1 MKIKEIVEMTTD
13 ELLTKKRDLR
23 QESLHLRLQQQSG
36 QLEQPSRLRLVRR
49 DVARI
54 ETVLSQRV
62 KAATQ
67 KQLFMTEQDQPALS
81 QPPPLP
87 ASLTRASRKTRTGEV
102 ISSGM
107 NKTIVVRTVTRVPHP
122 KFGKIVKQM
131 KKFYAHDAE
140 NKAKAGDMVRIMET
154 RPLSK
159 LKRWRLLEVL
169 QK

>member
-1 MKIKEIVEMTTD
+1 M
-13 ELLTKKRDLR
+13 
-23 QESLHLRLQQQSG
+23 
-36 QLEQPSRLRLVRR
+36 
-49 DVARI
+49 A
-54 ETVLSQRV
+54 
-62 KAATQ
+62 
-67 KQLFMTEQDQPALS
+67 EQDPPAFS

-102 ISSGM
+102 ISSGV
-107 NKTIVVRTVTRVPHP
+107 NKTVVVRTVTRVPHP

-131 KKFYAHDAE
+131 KKFYAHDEE
-140 NKAKAGDMVRIMET
+140 NKAKPGDMVRIMET